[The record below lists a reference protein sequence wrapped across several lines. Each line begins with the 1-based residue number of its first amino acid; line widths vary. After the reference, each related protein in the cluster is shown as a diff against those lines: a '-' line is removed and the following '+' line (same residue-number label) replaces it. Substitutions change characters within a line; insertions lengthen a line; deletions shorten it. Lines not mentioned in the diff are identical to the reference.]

1 MAKLPLLEGGLA
13 ATIARAATPFALDAT
28 FEPSISQTVAQT
40 PAAPEPWNPV
50 VVGSAAP
57 PVPVR
62 VRYACKAFPDQTSSQ
77 FHREGLVLTGMVV
90 VLILSNTMRVWP
102 DGEFVFPVTPPGPG
116 DVITIRLQR
125 YVVEQARTDPA
136 GATWTCL
143 CRR

>member
-1 MAKLPLLEGGLA
+1 MKKSDWLDGRIAAIAGAKLAPY
-13 ATIARAATPFALDAT
+13 ALDAT
-28 FEPSISQTVAQT
+28 FEPSISATVAQT

-50 VVGSAAP
+50 LYAGVP

-62 VRYACKAFPDQTSSQ
+62 VRYACKAFPDQTTSE
-77 FHREGLVLTGMVV
+77 FHREGLVTTDTVV
-90 VLILSNTMRVWP
+90 VLILANTMRIWP
-102 DGEFVFPVTPPGPG
+102 EGQFVFPETAPGPG
-116 DVITIRLQR
+116 DVITIRLKR